1 LYPFV
6 NIIIDSPLTY
16 SSDLLSLG
24 RDRQYSPLFV
34 TWNKRSFAYTQ
45 EDARSPEN
53 AITQEDASEHDA
65 NEHEDE
71 HDDEEDKDEEED
83 EEDVSLRGCIGTF
96 TALPLEKGLREYA
109 ITR

>member
-1 LYPFV
+1 M
-6 NIIIDSPLTY
+6 
-16 SSDLLSLG
+16 
-24 RDRQYSPLFV
+24 FV

-45 EDARSPEN
+45 EDAPGPEN
-53 AITQEDASEHDA
+53 AVAQ
-65 NEHEDE
+65 E
-71 HDDEEDKDEEED
+71 HDDEKDEDDEDDDEDEEED